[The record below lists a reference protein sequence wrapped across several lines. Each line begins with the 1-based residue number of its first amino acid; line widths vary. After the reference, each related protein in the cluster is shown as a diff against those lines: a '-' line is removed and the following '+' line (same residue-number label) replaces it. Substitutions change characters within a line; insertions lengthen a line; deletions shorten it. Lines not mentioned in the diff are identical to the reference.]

1 MYMAFRD
8 FIESKRYLKIRK
20 KYLETT
26 ATFPNRKLDA
36 RVNSLLTEVQHGGLP
51 NLKKEINIMENK
63 ERSPRK
69 EKKKQKKQK
78 R

>member
-36 RVNSLLTEVQHGGLP
+36 RVNSLLQEVHGGLP
-51 NLKKEINIMENK
+51 MNPKKEINIMENK

-69 EKKKQKKQK
+69 EKKKQKKEK